1 MKTMS
6 RGLAALGMLIGC
18 AALVVPV
25 PAEAKIRCN
34 GQYQIIKGVGQL
46 STPYCEDN
54 YLAKV
59 AALYGS
65 RVSAKAIRNNPNK
78 KQEVCQFVG
87 HDTRVSSIC
96 SQYNDFG
103 GQNRHR

>member
-1 MKTMS
+1 MMRIA
-6 RGLAALGMLIGC
+6 RGIVAFGMLIAGTSI
-18 AALVVPV
+18 LMPV
-25 PAEAKIRCN
+25 PAEAKIRCK
-34 GQYQIIKGVGQL
+34 GPYQIIKGVGHL

-54 YLAKV
+54 YLAAV
-59 AALYGS
+59 AAKYGS
-65 RVSAKAIRNNPNK
+65 RVSAKSIRNNPNK
-78 KQEVCQFVG
+78 KQEVCQLVG

>member
-1 MKTMS
+1 ML
-6 RGLAALGMLIGC
+6 GLLLGG
-18 AALVVPV
+18 AALVLPN
-25 PAEAKIRCN
+25 PAEAKIRCK

-54 YLAKV
+54 YLATV
-59 AALYGS
+59 AAQYGS

-78 KQEVCQFVG
+78 KQEVCQFIG

-103 GQNRHR
+103 GQNRDR